1 MADPRLSIG
10 QHSAPAPAALPVCLP
25 EVLHLFEACICV
37 QTMSSN
43 CKPVCHAFNPDT
55 SFVTV
60 SLASGV
66 QCKEVVRNKESKCGS
81 QQLQGPAQHTHAHSP
96 RFQRLRCRGR
106 VPARWQGRAAS
117 HDTFHVVRCTL
128 TGSCRSEGNPP
139 PSMVW
144 APRRWGHCSPC
155 KGMTLLARGKHGLG
169 LPVNGSQACGLNQG
183 LALFGLE

>member
-66 QCKEVVRNKESKCGS
+66 QCKEVVRTKESKCGS
-81 QQLQGPAQHTHAHSP
+81 QQLQGPSTPTHTHPAFKGSAAEGVC
-96 RFQRLRCRGR
+96 LLAGR
-106 VPARWQGRAAS
+106 VGLHPTTLFMLSDVRW
-117 HDTFHVVRCTL
+117 
-128 TGSCRSEGNPP
+128 
-139 PSMVW
+139 
-144 APRRWGHCSPC
+144 
-155 KGMTLLARGKHGLG
+155 LG
-169 LPVNGSQACGLNQG
+169 TTPHWVLQ
-183 LALFGLE
+183 E